1 MRMTRLFLGLWAG
14 LLPLSLSAQLVLAPM
29 PNSQWPKRP
38 LSFSDTI
45 EAHTKIRQ
53 RLEQLQRRGYI
64 LSSADSLKFAN
75 DTLWVQL
82 HQGKKWKWVLAESQ
96 QSNLLDLPQS
106 LPLTPNSWTAIKEKA
121 LEELHAY
128 GYAGA
133 RISLRPKQEEGQ
145 TLVIEVGLDLG
156 PALVWDSITAGTER
170 VLAPRVLQH
179 FSGLYP
185 NRPVQHRH
193 LKEGVRSLSSAGL
206 LDAGSTPRLLQRGTK
221 VDVDWPLKK
230 ARTNRFSGILGMMP
244 DNNQTGGFLLTGEL
258 DLALENTFGY
268 AERLNV
274 SWQRLQTA
282 TQQLKIEASWPYLFG
297 SRLGCMGDFKLFRID
312 SAFSQLEGKAGLSWK
327 PSGFSLISGFFHIRQ
342 SLAAP
347 GAENPS
353 AGWLDASALSVGL
366 QWEKRA
372 IDDPITPRKG
382 YRIRAIGSTG
392 NREFRPDTVGNLNNV
407 LVSELELD
415 AFILQPIYKQWICY
429 VRGHGYWLNSAGLL
443 RSETRRFG
451 GLHSLRGVDEESLY
465 ATWFGYLN
473 TEIRFIFDRGSW
485 FHFFADAG
493 RYGRELGNETQS
505 EWQIGTGLGLTFL
518 TPAGSFSV
526 VYALGITPGTQT
538 GFGQSKIHLGYQ
550 ARW

>member
-1 MRMTRLFLGLWAG
+1 MNTVRLFLGLCAAM
-14 LLPLSLSAQLVLAPM
+14 LPLCLSAQVILAPL

-38 LSFSDTI
+38 VSVADTL
-45 EAHTKIRQ
+45 EAKTRVQQ
-53 RLEQLQRRGYI
+53 RLEQLQRKGYI
-64 LSSADSLKFAN
+64 LASADSFHFSR
-75 DTLWVQL
+75 DTLWIHL
-82 HQGKKWKWVLAESQ
+82 HQGQRWKWVLAEPQQPNILGLTQSQ
-96 QSNLLDLPQS
+96 
-106 LPLTPNSWTAIKEKA
+106 PLNPNSWNTIKEKG
-121 LEELHAY
+121 LEALHAF
-128 GYAGA
+128 GFAEA
-133 RISLRPKQEEGQ
+133 KITLKPKMETGQ
-145 TLVIEVGLDLG
+145 TLVIEVGLELG
-156 PALVWDSITAGTER
+156 PALVWDSITAGTGR
-170 VLAPRVLQH
+170 ILAPKVLQH
-179 FSGLYP
+179 LSGLHT
-185 NRPVQHRH
+185 NRPVQHRQV
-193 LKEGVRSLSSAGL
+193 LEGSRSLSSAGL
-206 LDAGSTPRLLQRGTK
+206 LEAGSTPRLLQRGTK
-221 VDVDWPLKK
+221 VDIDWPLKK

-268 AERLNV
+268 AERLNL

-312 SAFSQLEGKAGLSWK
+312 SAFSQIEGKAGLSWK
-327 PSGFSLISGFFHIRQ
+327 PSGFSMVSGFVHVRQ

-366 QWEKRA
+366 QWERRSL
-372 IDDPITPRKG
+372 DDPITPRKG
-382 YRIRAIGSTG
+382 YRFRATGSTG
-392 NREFRPDTVGNLNNV
+392 NREFRPDTIGNLNNV

-415 AFILQPIYKQWICY
+415 GFILQPIYKQWICY
-429 VRGHGYWLNSAGLL
+429 VRGHGYWLNSTGLL

-465 ATWFGYLN
+465 ASWFGYLN
-473 TEIRFIFDRGSW
+473 TEIRFVFDRGSW

-493 RYGRELGNETQS
+493 RYGRELGNESQS
-505 EWQIGTGLGLTFL
+505 EWQLGTGLGLTFL

-526 VYALGITPGTQT
+526 VYGLGITPGTQT